1 MNSDPKWVAV
11 ECVIVCEAFR
21 SFCALFLFGPV
32 LMGDVI
38 GFDSKVS
45 RELAVMFSIMDP
57 PKSRNFNDLVQML
70 SLRFQENQMH
80 ELSMSL
86 LGLSSDLCGYIKDA
100 WLCCFHS
107 SLSSVLLV
115 FIAPL

>member
-1 MNSDPKWVAV
+1 MNLDPKWVAV

-57 PKSRNFNDLVQML
+57 PKSRNLNDLVQML
-70 SLRFQENQMH
+70 SLRFQNQMR
-80 ELSMSL
+80 ELLMGF
-86 LGLSSDLCGYIKDA
+86 LGPSSDLCGYIKDA
-100 WLCCFHS
+100 
-107 SLSSVLLV
+107 
-115 FIAPL
+115 